1 MTNEL
6 LWIKDWYW
14 AHRDVVR
21 VAAAGGSLALFQLV
35 LLLWTARR
43 LAELSHIRERM
54 SRLADGLALLT
65 DTTEAGMATL
75 IREVEQLGR
84 RRTAAAPRPA
94 ARAAV
99 AKRVVAAHRNGER
112 ISEIADAESLSES
125 EVRLHLS
132 LAEAARRDLKP
143 NLRGDARV

>member
-1 MTNEL
+1 MNEL

-21 VAAAGGSLALFQLV
+21 ISSAVGAVAIFQIG
-35 LLLWTARR
+35 LLLLTTRR

-75 IREVEQLGR
+75 IREVEQLGKR
-84 RRTAAAPRPA
+84 RAATTARPA
-94 ARAAV
+94 PRAAV
-99 AKRVVAAHRNGER
+99 SKRVVAAHRNGER
-112 ISEIADAESLSES
+112 IPEIAEAESLSES

-143 NLRGDARV
+143 GLRDGLRA